1 MHCEKEEQVMQPATA
16 ETERRGSFGQ
26 WVTSKMYEGIMR
38 GTECAARAGM
48 SPQAWS
54 DYTCNR
60 TQRKSGRPRRLHP
73 ETLQKIA
80 LGLEMGYG
88 EVEGAYRKYARFPA
102 MKTEDTPAIEPP
114 RRMQGE
120 LDLHDMLSDS
130 MQKAL
135 KELGDRR
142 RNECR

>member
-1 MHCEKEEQVMQPATA
+1 MQPATQDVYK
-16 ETERRGSFGQ
+16 EKSFGE
-26 WVTSKMYEGIMR
+26 WITSKMYEGIMR
-38 GTECAARAGM
+38 GTECAGRAGI

-54 DYTCNR
+54 DYVSDR
-60 TQRKSGRPRRLHP
+60 SQRKNGKPRRLHP

-102 MKTEDTPAIEPP
+102 MKTEDTPAIKPP

-142 RNECR
+142 RNECG